1 MTVDAVEETAM
12 KAAITVILAVA
23 SLAASARE
31 AVDLT
36 PRTAAERFEA
46 VDSIPAL
53 TRMHSWH
60 AVDDDT
66 LVVWATAFDPYLVEL
81 SFPSHDLKYALSI
94 GVSKTAGRIHA
105 KFDSIYV
112 RGYRYG
118 IDNIYRL
125 SPEEARAL

>member
-1 MTVDAVEETAM
+1 M
-12 KAAITVILAVA
+12 KAAMTIVLAA
-23 SLAASARE
+23 MSLAASARE

-53 TRMHSWH
+53 SRIHSWN
-60 AVDDDT
+60 AIDDGT
-66 LVVWATAFDPYLVEL
+66 LVVWATPFDPYLVEL
-81 SFPSHDLKYALSI
+81 SVPSHDLKYALTI

-105 KFDSIYV
+105 KFDSIFV
-112 RGYRYG
+112 RGYRYRIG
-118 IDNIYRL
+118 NIYRL